1 MLVFYAGERRAAT
14 PPDVFLFH
22 IEAVPTSAARLGRA
36 TFRPRTVR
44 ATVGLACSFVV
55 RFAIVRFSERAFA
68 FGSLSCALANV
79 RSRSVR
85 YGPNSQ
91 AKTNLIQHRVTTD
104 SEYPSLH

>member
-1 MLVFYAGERRAAT
+1 MLAPQRRRTFFIPYLSGANIRRT
-14 PPDVFLFH
+14 P
-22 IEAVPTSAARLGRA
+22 AARLGRA